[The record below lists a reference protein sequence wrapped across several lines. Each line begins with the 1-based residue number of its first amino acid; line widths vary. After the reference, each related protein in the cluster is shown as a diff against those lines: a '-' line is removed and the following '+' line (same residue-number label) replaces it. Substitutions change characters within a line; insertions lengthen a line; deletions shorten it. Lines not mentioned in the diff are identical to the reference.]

1 VSIAPV
7 LEQARPARPRLRAIV
22 LSGPRRAVR
31 RAGFIAIAVAA
42 VVTAVGYL
50 LPAHRL
56 VYVPRGL
63 FAQTGEATFHSN
75 AADGGPMPLVALATV
90 CVLALVLRGRRWLGA
105 GMLAGALGAGGAV
118 LSVLPV
124 LLVHLLSSHELAIGE
139 QVFVFGVFGLFIA
152 SSAHFLVEPVLFV
165 LEGRRLEQAA
175 RPAPLPVAVVLVL
188 AARGHSR

>member
-56 VYVPRGL
+56 VYARGL
-63 FAQTGEATFHSN
+63 FDQTGEATFHSN

-139 QVFVFGVFGLFIA
+139 HVFVFGVFGLFIA

-165 LEGRRLEQAA
+165 LERRRLEQAA
-175 RPAPLPVAVVLVL
+175 RPAPLPVAVVLEP
-188 AARGHSR
+188 ASSRH